1 MKKLIIAIV
10 FIAFIASLVGCM
22 GVQGGTEQIK
32 EEQTLGQELIDLKKA
47 QEEGA
52 ITNEEYEKLKKQL
65 MDKYNQ

>member
-1 MKKLIIAIV
+1 MKKLILVIV
-10 FIAFIASLVGCM
+10 FIAFIATVPGCV
-22 GVQGGTEQIK
+22 GVQGGTEQIR

-65 MDKYNQ
+65 IEKHNQ